1 MHWLLLLRST
11 GSGTRQLPWSWCV
24 VLPPDPLFLLF
35 RAQSAEIAGD
45 SGVLIWVQMAHSQL
59 EAASQRRCSPYDRCR
74 CISTWKAPDGRC
86 GELGSWATEPSYSQT
101 RHPHSGSRKQLEVQT
116 CSLAAC
122 RCLPLISGNT
132 SKSVLRCRTQ
142 RRSLFPGWLTA
153 LALSPSVGLGAQAAG
168 ALPITQVLSR

>member
-1 MHWLLLLRST
+1 MSEPRARGFQTFLWTS
-11 GSGTRQLPWSWCV
+11 QLVRGKMTLGPS
-24 VLPPDPLFLLF
+24 
-35 RAQSAEIAGD
+35 GD

-168 ALPITQVLSR
+168 ELPITQVLSR